1 MNVFEQIGCRPIIN
15 ASGKMTA
22 LGASAVSPQVAAT
35 LAEASQEYVETKELL
50 IRAGRVIAEATGTP
64 DGCPATGAAGAIVIG
79 IAGVIAGEDLARIEA
94 VPNVVGV
101 PNEVII
107 QKGHVVNFGASIT
120 QLIRIAG
127 GVPVEVG
134 QANRVAPGHI
144 SGAIGPNT
152 AALLYVKSHHTVQ
165 KGMVSVPE
173 MAAIAKEHGLPLLV
187 DAAAEEDFGQYY
199 RMGADLVFCSGGK
212 ALNGPTSGFVC
223 GRADLVAAA
232 RAQYGGVGR
241 PMKVGKE
248 AVLAL
253 CAALT
258 EYPNRPDRSGQ
269 ERDRMQWLCDD
280 LNQVPG
286 LRAGIAAD
294 EAGRAIYR
302 ANVHVDPAGFGMDAI
317 ELTTRLRQ
325 GTPAIFTRDY
335 YANTGSFMV
344 DPRPLREGQE
354 AEIAR
359 AIRALA
365 TKENL

>member
-1 MNVFEQIGCRPIIN
+1 MSVFEAIGCRPIIN

-22 LGASAVSPQVAAT
+22 LGASAVTPTVASA
-35 LAEASQEYVETKELL
+35 LAEAAQDYVEIKELL
-50 IRAGRVIAEATGTP
+50 VNAGKVIAEATGTP

-79 IAGVIAGEDLARIEA
+79 VAGVIAGEDLTRIEA
-94 VPNVVGV
+94 VPDVVGV

-107 QKGHVVNFGASIT
+107 QKGQVVNFGSSIT

-134 QANRVAPGHI
+134 QANHVEPAHI

-152 AALLYVKSHHTVQ
+152 AALLYVKSHHAVQ
-165 KGMVSVPE
+165 KGMVSVEE
-173 MAAIAKEHGLPLLV
+173 MAEIATAHNLPLLV

-199 RMGADLVFCSGGK
+199 RRGGDLVVCPGG
-212 ALNGPTSGFVC
+212 ATMNGPNPGVPS
-223 GRADLVAAA
+223 GRAAPAAAA
-232 RAQYGGVGR
+232 RAQYAGVGR

-258 EYPNRPDRSGQ
+258 EYPNRPDLSGHQ
-269 ERDRMQWLCDD
+269 RDRMQWLCDE

-286 LRAGIAAD
+286 LKGGILAD

-302 ANVHVDPAGFGMDAI
+302 AQIVVDPEAFGMDAI
-317 ELTTRLRQ
+317 ELTTRLKQ
-325 GTPAIFTRDY
+325 GTPAVFTRDY
-335 YANTGSFMV
+335 YANTGSFQV
-344 DPRPLREGQE
+344 DPRPLRDGQE
-354 AEIAR
+354 TEIAS
-359 AIRALA
+359 AIKALA
-365 TKENL
+365 K